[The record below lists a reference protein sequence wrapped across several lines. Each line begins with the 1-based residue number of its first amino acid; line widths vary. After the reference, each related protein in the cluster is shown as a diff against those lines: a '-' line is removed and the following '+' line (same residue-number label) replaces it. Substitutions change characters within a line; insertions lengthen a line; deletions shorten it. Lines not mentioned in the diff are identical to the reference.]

1 MNFKNNRKEVIHSR
15 LKKVAVKN
23 WGYQEPEIEGFDPVV
38 DLLFGACATELERLS
53 SEIYDSQTHILEKV
67 SQILLPEVNLR
78 PKPAYSILYAKPTS
92 KDRLTLQSDQFIFEK
107 EIPGKTPDKPEIK
120 KLFFSPVP
128 GMRLLDAEIIHLAT
142 NEELIKVTGLFTR
155 ESVLKSS
162 RQDTAFPNSLW
173 MGLKINPSVTS
184 LKDVSFFVDW
194 INNPEKESLLNLVNM
209 AKWFIDGKEAI
220 LKEGYNHEIQEKYAS
235 ETIEISSY
243 LDINLKTEK
252 TILQFFE
259 PHFFTIIHDILPG
272 KTKYPEEFQN
282 LFDAESL
289 EKLKDELHWIR
300 IDFPEIFP
308 KEHLSTSFCLIN
320 AFPVINRKFH
330 DSNRPYSLNKD
341 LNIIPLIT
349 DDYFYTIQRIV
360 SGGQNQYNETPY
372 KRVGEMSP
380 GTYSVRSHGVKRFDE
395 RDAFEYLMYL
405 MELLREEHLAFEA
418 VGSSLIEKELTDLQ
432 IIINRL
438 RMNIALSN
446 DIQNHTHFLLVKSE
460 IEEDIWTEFWS
471 TTGVLGNNLPAGSTA
486 KNNDFDKKHLQL
498 LLTTKGGK
506 DPPDQFER
514 IALFKNELLTRN
526 RIVTK
531 DDIKTA
537 CFAEL
542 GNELEYVNI
551 SRIALPSSDRFRGF
565 QNCIRVGLCFHGEKS
580 PEEKE
585 NMADH
590 MAKILELKSS
600 CVYKYKVESV
610 Y

>member
-1 MNFKNNRKEVIHSR
+1 MDLKNNRKEVIHSR

-38 DLLFGACATELERLS
+38 DLLFGTCAAELERLS
-53 SEIYDSQTHILEKV
+53 LEIYDSQTHILEKV

-78 PKPAYSILYAKPTS
+78 PKPAYSILYAKPMS
-92 KDRLTLQSDQFIFEK
+92 KERLTLQSDQFIFEK
-107 EIPGKTPDKPEIK
+107 EISGKTPEKPESK
-120 KLFFSPVP
+120 KLYFSPVA
-128 GMRLLDAEIIHLAT
+128 GMRLLDAEITQLAT
-142 NEELIKVTGLFTR
+142 NEELIQITGLFTR
-155 ESVLKSS
+155 ESVLRSS
-162 RQDTAFPNSLW
+162 KQDTAYPNTLW
-173 MGLKINPSVTS
+173 LGLKINPSVTT
-184 LKDVSFFVDW
+184 LKDLSFYIDW
-194 INNPEKESLLNLVNM
+194 INNPEKESLLNLVNLS
-209 AKWFIDGKEAI
+209 KWIIKGKAI
-220 LKEGYNHEIQEKYAS
+220 SLKKGYNEEIESRYAS

-259 PHFFTIIHDILPG
+259 PHFFTITQDILPG

-282 LFDAESL
+282 LFDIESL

-308 KEHLSTSFCLIN
+308 KEHLSSSFCLIN

-330 DSNRPYSLNKD
+330 DSNRPYTLNKD

-349 DDYFYTIQRIV
+349 DNYFYTIQRII
-360 SGGQNQYNETPY
+360 SGGRNQYYETPY

-405 MELLREEHLAFEA
+405 MELLREERLAFEA
-418 VGSSLIEKELTDLQ
+418 VGSSLIEKELNDLQ

-438 RMNIALSN
+438 RMNIALSK
-446 DIQNHTHFLLVKSE
+446 DIQNHTHFLLIKAES
-460 IEEDIWTEFWS
+460 EEDVWTEFWS
-471 TTGVLGNNLPAGSTA
+471 TSGTMANNLAAGSVP

-498 LLTTKGGK
+498 LLTTTGGK
-506 DPPDQFER
+506 NPPDQLER
-514 IALFKNELLTRN
+514 IALFKNELLARN

-531 DDIKTA
+531 DDIRTA

-542 GNELEYVNI
+542 GNELESVKI
-551 SRIALPSSDRFRGF
+551 SRIALPSADRFKGF
-565 QNCIRVGLCFHGEKS
+565 QNCIRVGLRFSSEKS
-580 PEEKE
+580 TEEKE
-585 NMADH
+585 NLADH
-590 MAKILELKSS
+590 MAKTLELKSS

-610 Y
+610 N

>member
-1 MNFKNNRKEVIHSR
+1 MNLRNNRKEVIHSR

-23 WGYQEPEIEGFDPVV
+23 WGYQEPETEGFDPVI
-38 DLLFGACATELERLS
+38 DLLFGACAAELERLS

-78 PKPAYSILYAKPTS
+78 PKPAYSIMYAKPAS
-92 KDRLTLQSDQFIFEK
+92 KERHTLQTDQFIFEK
-107 EIPGKTPDKPEIK
+107 EITGKNPERPESK
-120 KLFFSPVP
+120 KLYFSPIA
-128 GMRLLDAEIIHLAT
+128 GIRLLDAEITHLAT
-142 NEELIKVTGLFTR
+142 HEELIQITSLFTR

-162 RQDTAFPNSLW
+162 RKDTAFPNSLW
-173 MGLKINPSVTS
+173 LGLKINPSVTS
-184 LKDVSFFVDW
+184 LKDVSFFIDW
-194 INNPEKESLLNLVNM
+194 INNPEKENLLNLVNL
-209 AKWFIDGKEAI
+209 AKWFINEKETL
-220 LKEGYNHEIQEKYAS
+220 LKKGYSHEIEKKYAL

-252 TILQFFE
+252 AILQFFE
-259 PHFFTIIHDILPG
+259 PHFFTITQDILPA
-272 KTKYPEEFQN
+272 KTKYPEEFQK
-282 LFDAESL
+282 LFDIESL
-289 EKLKDELHWIR
+289 EKLKDELHWFR

-308 KEHLSTSFCLIN
+308 KEHLSSTFCMIN
-320 AFPVINRKFH
+320 AFPVVNRKFH

-360 SGGQNQYNETPY
+360 SGSQNQYNETPY
-372 KRVGEMSP
+372 MRVGEMSP

-395 RDAFEYLMYL
+395 RNAFEYLMYL

-432 IIINRL
+432 VIINRL
-438 RMNIALSN
+438 RMNIALSK